1 MKFFFHSMDLA
12 PRLNVDPARL
22 IGLVL
27 SLVLLPFQASNAAG
41 TGFSPLGE
49 RQIPGLTELS
59 GLAVSGLQQD
69 HHWALNDSG
78 HAASLFELDEN
89 LNLVREIAISQVL
102 NRDWED
108 LASFQLDGIP
118 YLLVADTG
126 NNFRLRSEVS
136 LILLREPAPGASRA
150 TPERIIRFRFE
161 DGSRDCEALAVDV
174 QNRQILL
181 ADKGRKPGGLYRL
194 PLDAEPGQVH
204 TAKRIADIPAFSPLS
219 RDTPTAMDLS
229 ADGRTLALAG
239 TGHLSIFTR
248 ASGQTWQSA
257 VEQPQRQLR
266 LPRVRGIES
275 IAWNHDG
282 TAVLIGTEGQT
293 AKFFRMHLSRVRSS
307 KSTTP

>member
-22 IGLVL
+22 VGLVL

-181 ADKGRKPGGLYRL
+181 ADKGRRPGGLYSL
-194 PLDAEPGQVH
+194 PLDAESGSFRAIRARPGSQPCNARDASFVCLGCEASSPSPGIR
-204 TAKRIADIPAFSPLS
+204 TTCPFSLARKAGS
-219 RDTPTAMDLS
+219 RNFFACRARWAPHD
-229 ADGRTLALAG
+229 
-239 TGHLSIFTR
+239 R
-248 ASGQTWQSA
+248 ASG
-257 VEQPQRQLR
+257 P
-266 LPRVRGIES
+266 
-275 IAWNHDG
+275 
-282 TAVLIGTEGQT
+282 
-293 AKFFRMHLSRVRSS
+293 
-307 KSTTP
+307 

>member
-136 LILLREPAPGASRA
+136 LILLREPSAREFAPVDATFGLCARHLGSVTGSWHTRHKNSR
-150 TPERIIRFRFE
+150 
-161 DGSRDCEALAVDV
+161 SVL
-174 QNRQILL
+174 
-181 ADKGRKPGGLYRL
+181 
-194 PLDAEPGQVH
+194 
-204 TAKRIADIPAFSPLS
+204 
-219 RDTPTAMDLS
+219 
-229 ADGRTLALAG
+229 
-239 TGHLSIFTR
+239 
-248 ASGQTWQSA
+248 
-257 VEQPQRQLR
+257 
-266 LPRVRGIES
+266 ES
-275 IAWNHDG
+275 I
-282 TAVLIGTEGQT
+282 TFV
-293 AKFFRMHLSRVRSS
+293 
-307 KSTTP
+307 

>member
-22 IGLVL
+22 VGLVL

-181 ADKGRKPGGLYRL
+181 ADKGRRPGGLYSL
-194 PLDAEPGQVH
+194 PLDAESGQVH
-204 TAKRIADIPAFSPLS
+204 TAKRIADIPAFSPRS

-229 ADGRTLALAG
+229 ADGLNLALSG
-239 TGHLSIFTR
+239 TGHLSIFSR
-248 ASGQTWQSA
+248 DPGQTWQSA
-257 VEQPQRQLR
+257 VQRPRRQLR

-275 IAWNHDG
+275 VAWNQDDMSL
-282 TAVLIGTEGQT
+282 LIGTEGRI
-293 AKFFRMHLSRVRSS
+293 AKFFRMPRALGSPR
-307 KSTTP
+307 